1 MFLKVG
7 WSAVDRCVFAPRVVA
22 VAVPAEIIMVEESVI
37 GSREIFI

>member
-1 MFLKVG
+1 
-7 WSAVDRCVFAPRVVA
+7 VDRCVVA